1 MNTSH
6 TETLADKLQVALN
19 DKLATEYPFV
29 RRDRAVR
36 ARVIRE
42 NTDTYFVEIF
52 INHKKSPVKRYFERD
67 YFENNYWE
75 GVS

>member
-19 DKLATEYPFV
+19 DKLATEYSFV

-52 INHKKSPVKRYFERD
+52 INHKKSQVKRYFERD